1 MAQSNVE
8 NNQYAGVTVVSVTKD
23 GPADAAGIKVNDII
37 VEMDG
42 VSILKMEDLSEQL
55 SYKQVGQSIQIK
67 VKRGGEE
74 KSLTVV
80 LGELG

>member
-1 MAQSNVE
+1 
-8 NNQYAGVTVVSVTKD
+8 
-23 GPADAAGIKVNDII
+23 
-37 VEMDG
+37 
-42 VSILKMEDLSEQL
+42 MEDLSEQL